1 MPDELEYIVNGAL
14 THCNLGSGF
23 MPLNATSNT
32 SVHIQ
37 RQLVATALDRL
48 SLVNIPSYGMCSKSC
63 APCSPVPVGWV
74 DTYEYVKVKGNRPL
88 IFKSSCMC
96 TLGGKIEF
104 ITSGQ
109 VPLDQALTA
118 ESLQSINEANEQSN
132 EAVEEYEAEKDA
144 VGESGIAEGF
154 IPVWGSGRDAVNSFQ
169 TGHWG
174 WGIFHSAMVVVDV
187 CTLGTGSIVK
197 GGVKGLIKGGVKVAA
212 KETGEAITKALTKKA
227 LAALAAKEAA
237 VALFKKGAGHIA
249 EASIK
254 YLGVCIAKAC
264 FAPGTRIAVQNGY
277 KPIEDLQS
285 GDEVWA
291 YNEDTGETALKPVLN
306 VFEREADTLV
316 ALTIDGE
323 VIHTTPEHPF
333 FADGSWKA
341 AGLLQRG
348 DTIQLRNGKAA
359 VVQNVC
365 YKFDEA
371 LAQAYGDDTIN
382 SELFS
387 PLTKVFNLEVED
399 WHTYFVGNNEALVHN
414 TVCVKEIAEAIAK
427 KWEDLARMV
436 HCFIAGTKVKTQKG
450 DVPIEQIKEEDE
462 VFAYDFSKQEI
473 VVRKVPLISK
483 STTEKTIAI
492 YFKDEV
498 IQCTR
503 RHRIWINEQNDWIE
517 AGDLEIN
524 MNVLGI
530 DGKEYAI
537 YKIEEIEK
545 AVETYN
551 FEVDLEHN
559 YFVGDIGILVHNGPG
574 PKYPKSVFNDPTLR
588 DTKIYRYFDP
598 ATNETYYVGKTVQGI
613 EKRASQHAVEKGL
626 QELTRENKL
635 AYEIIE
641 KGNWTTFQTAAR
653 EQHFIMKLNSRLQK
667 GMPIW
672 NKINA
677 LSKAKFDYFSK
688 LIKCP

>member
-1 MPDELEYIVNGAL
+1 MPDELEYIVSGAL

-23 MPLNATSNT
+23 MPLNATSNN

-37 RQLVATALDRL
+37 RQLVATELDRL

-63 APCSPVPVGWV
+63 APCSPAPVGWI
-74 DTYEYVKVKGNRPL
+74 DTYEYIKVKGNRPL

-104 ITSGQ
+104 LTSGQ

-174 WGIFHSAMVVVDV
+174 WGIFHSVMVAVDV
-187 CTLGTGSIVK
+187 VTLGTGSIVK
-197 GGVKGLIKGGVKVAA
+197 GGVKGLVKGGVKLAA

-264 FAPGTRIAVQNGY
+264 FAPGTPVAVAGGY
-277 KPIEDLQS
+277 KPIEELQS

-414 TVCVKEIAEAIAK
+414 TVCVKELLERIVYGILKGEKVMLKGFRYESITYIKRGREELDRLRKAFNTSERKNFLSALGKDSEKVNVLK
-427 KWEDLARMV
+427 K
-436 HCFIAGTKVKTQKG
+436 AGMG
-450 DVPIEQIKEEDE
+450 EDE
-462 VFAYDFSKQEI
+462 LKMIKDG
-473 VVRKVPLISK
+473 KVPDGYQVHHKKPLDDSGDNSFDNLILMK
-483 STTEKTIAI
+483 
-492 YFKDEV
+492 
-498 IQCTR
+498 
-503 RHRIWINEQNDWIE
+503 
-517 AGDLEIN
+517 
-524 MNVLGI
+524 
-530 DGKEYAI
+530 
-537 YKIEEIEK
+537 
-545 AVETYN
+545 
-551 FEVDLEHN
+551 
-559 YFVGDIGILVHNGPG
+559 
-574 PKYPKSVFNDPTLR
+574 NDPYHKSLTNLQNGLTKGMAAG
-588 DTKIYRYFDP
+588 DTKIIEWPIHDGFI
-598 ATNETYYVGKTVQGI
+598 YY
-613 EKRASQHAVEKGL
+613 
-626 QELTRENKL
+626 
-635 AYEIIE
+635 
-641 KGNWTTFQTAAR
+641 
-653 EQHFIMKLNSRLQK
+653 
-667 GMPIW
+667 
-672 NKINA
+672 
-677 LSKAKFDYFSK
+677 
-688 LIKCP
+688 